1 MIWLLAYLCTGVFVG
16 FLAGLLGIGGG
27 MVMVPI
33 LAALFAAQGFA
44 PDHVLHLALGTSMA
58 VILFTASSSTRE
70 HHRLGSVDWSMMRRM
85 TPGMAAGT
93 LVASL
98 GSGVVPQNVLAGSF
112 AIIVVAAATQIGFGR
127 KPAPGRQL
135 PGPLGTGVVGLL
147 IGIVCGLVSVGGAF
161 MTVPFMLWCGVPAR
175 TAIGTGAALGLPI
188 ALLGTLGYG
197 IAGWSVPGLP
207 TGSVGFVQTV
217 ALAAVVVTSM
227 LMAPIG
233 ARLAHRLPVP
243 TLRKLFAL
251 MLYAVAVKTLW
262 AYV

>member
-1 MIWLLAYLCTGVFVG
+1 MIWIAAYLATGVVVG

-58 VILFTASSSTRE
+58 AILFTASASTRE
-70 HHRLGSVDWSMMRRM
+70 HHRLGSVDWTAMGRLA
-85 TPGMAAGT
+85 PGMAGGT
-93 LVASL
+93 LIASL
-98 GSGVVPQNVLAGSF
+98 ASGIVPQNLLAGAFSV
-112 AIIVVAAATQIGFGR
+112 IVVVAATQIGFGR
-127 KPAPGRQL
+127 KPAPGQRP
-135 PGPLGTGVVGLL
+135 PGTLLTGLVGLL

-161 MTVPFMLWCGVPAR
+161 MTVPFLLWCGVPAR
-175 TAIGTGAALGLPI
+175 TAIGTGAALGLPT

-207 TGSVGFVQTV
+207 AGSVGFVQTV
-217 ALAAVVVTSM
+217 ALAAVVVTSVW
-227 LMAPIG
+227 MAPLG

-243 TLRKLFAL
+243 TLRKVFAL

>member
-1 MIWLLAYLCTGVFVG
+1 MIWILAYLATGVFVG

-58 VILFTASSSTRE
+58 VILFTASASTRE
-70 HHRLGSVDWSMMRRM
+70 HHRLGSVDWAVMRRM
-85 TPGMAAGT
+85 APGMAAGT
-93 LVASL
+93 LAASL
-98 GSGVVPQNVLAGSF
+98 ASGIVPQSQLAGAF
-112 AIIVVAAATQIGFGR
+112 AVIVVVAATQIGFGR

-135 PGPLGTGVVGLL
+135 PGPLGTAGVGVL
-147 IGIVCGLVSVGGAF
+147 IGIVSGLVSVGGAF

-207 TGSVGFVQTV
+207 ASSIGFVQTA

-227 LMAPIG
+227 LMAPLG
-233 ARLAHRLPVP
+233 ARVAHRLPVP
-243 TLRKLFAL
+243 TLRKVFAL
-251 MLYAVAVKTLW
+251 MLYVVAAKTLW

>member
-1 MIWLLAYLCTGVFVG
+1 MIWILAYLCTGVFVG

-58 VILFTASSSTRE
+58 VILFTASSSARE
-70 HHRLGSVDWSMMRRM
+70 HHRLVSVDWSVVQRM
-85 TPGMAAGT
+85 APGIALGT
-93 LVASL
+93 LMASW
-98 GSGVVPQNVLAGSF
+98 GSALVPQQAMAGAF
-112 AIIVVAAATQIGFGR
+112 AVIVIAAATQIGFGR
-127 KPAPGRQL
+127 KPSAGRAL
-135 PGPLGTGVVGLL
+135 PGPLGTGIVGVL

-188 ALLGTLGYG
+188 ALMGTAGYAV
-197 IAGWSVPGLP
+197 AGWSVPGLP
-207 TGSVGFVQTV
+207 AGSVGFVQTV
-217 ALAAVVVTSM
+217 ALASVVVTSM
-227 LMAPIG
+227 LLAPVG
-233 ARLAHRLPVP
+233 ARLAHRLPVA
-243 TLRKLFAL
+243 TLRKIFAL

-262 AYV
+262 AFA